1 MAEEYSTVKVVG
13 GVGFLAILV
22 ILGTL
27 MGGVFSKHQWPF
39 KPPDPVP
46 CPSGGGPGCASKKA
60 AGEPASDGSTC
71 ESGYVCQ
78 AVGANC
84 GPSNAG
90 SCTTIP
96 LGLDSNGK
104 RKCGCICA
112 L

>member
-22 ILGTL
+22 MLGIIW
-27 MGGVFSKHQWPF
+27 GGIFTHDRPPV

-46 CPSGGGPGCASKKA
+46 CSGGGPGCASKRA
-60 AGEPASDGSTC
+60 AGGPASDGSTC
-71 ESGYVCQ
+71 NSGYECQ
-78 AVGANC
+78 VNGAQC

-96 LGLDSNGK
+96 LGGGK
-104 RKCGCICA
+104 CACSCA